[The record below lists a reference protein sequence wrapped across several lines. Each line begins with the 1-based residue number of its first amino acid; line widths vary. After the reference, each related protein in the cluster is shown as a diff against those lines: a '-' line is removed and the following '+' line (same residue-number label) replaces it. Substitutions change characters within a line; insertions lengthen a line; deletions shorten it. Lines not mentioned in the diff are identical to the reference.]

1 MRCGAL
7 STGILAIALF
17 SAAHASE
24 QPIDLRA
31 NPHAE
36 QLNGI
41 RQALWTEKYAE
52 LTDEDRRT
60 VLRLLEQMEAQL
72 QGSGAE
78 ALNEDE
84 RVRLFNIQEQ
94 ANSILIQAAEDSR
107 LICRRERKTGSRF
120 KTTHCATVAE
130 RREVRERSQQEL
142 REMPRQ
148 HAGPP
153 SPN

>member
-1 MRCGAL
+1 MRRGIL
-7 STGILAIALF
+7 VTGILAVALF
-17 SAAHASE
+17 NTAYAAE

-36 QLNGI
+36 QLSEI
-41 RQALWTEKYAE
+41 RQTLRTEKYAE
-52 LTDEDRRT
+52 LSDEDRRT
-60 VLRLLEQMEAQL
+60 VLQLLEQMEMQL
-72 QGSGAE
+72 QDGGAE
-78 ALNEDE
+78 ALNGGQ

-107 LICRRERKTGSRF
+107 LVCRRERKTGSRF

-130 RREVRERSQQEL
+130 RREVRERTQQEL

-148 HAGPP
+148 HARPP